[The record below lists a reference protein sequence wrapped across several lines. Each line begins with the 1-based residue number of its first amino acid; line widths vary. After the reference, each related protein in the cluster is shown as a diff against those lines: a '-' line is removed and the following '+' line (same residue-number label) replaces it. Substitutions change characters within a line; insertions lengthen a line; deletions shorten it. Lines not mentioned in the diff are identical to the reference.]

1 MKVGLTQSRKFQKK
15 MIRKS
20 LHWPNHKIHFSRP
33 CPALGT
39 VRLPTRPSARSP
51 IARPSA
57 HGLPSVHPSAR
68 PSAHPFSVSESS
80 STRRGHFCRMP
91 PPRGAALLGYNIQYA
106 WLEYFSISFFF
117 GIVATVPLARRL
129 LMMMT
134 FAKESKTKQIIWL
147 CSCGCGC
154 FLWLWLCLW
163 PCGTRRRPCGTR
175 RTTKSPEIVKKICLT
190 KKHKKTQK
198 TNTNNLQTSPEICK
212 NHQKII
218 QILGRPRES

>member
-1 MKVGLTQSRKFQKK
+1 
-15 MIRKS
+15 
-20 LHWPNHKIHFSRP
+20 
-33 CPALGT
+33 
-39 VRLPTRPSARSP
+39 
-51 IARPSA
+51 
-57 HGLPSVHPSAR
+57 
-68 PSAHPFSVSESS
+68 
-80 STRRGHFCRMP
+80 MP
-91 PPRGAALLGYNIQYA
+91 PPRGAAFLGYNIQYA

-190 KKHKKTQK
+190 KKHKKSHKKHQQSSKITRHLQK
-198 TNTNNLQTSPEICK
+198 SPENYSDPRPAQGVLKLINFK
-212 NHQKII
+212 TRVLKLKSRVLKLNSTKII
-218 QILGRPRES
+218 KKSCPRPRS